1 MTAELKTAMKF
12 VSVRTLFF
20 MVLFLGSLAFINTLF
35 TFIYDLSVR
44 SGTRFGTEAEDL
56 VDIVLKDTVR
66 LRTAQESSFEH
77 GETNAI
83 VTNGDHVTSEKGL
96 KEVDFD
102 NTSGI
107 LSVEVDR

>member
-1 MTAELKTAMKF
+1 MTAKPKTAMKF

-20 MVLFLGSLAFINTLF
+20 MVLFLGSLAFLNTLF
-35 TFIYDLSVR
+35 TFIFDLSLREDIR
-44 SGTRFGTEAEDL
+44 SVAEAEDL
-56 VDIVLKDTVR
+56 VDIVLKDMVR

-77 GETNAI
+77 GE
-83 VTNGDHVTSEKGL
+83 TNGDHVTSEKGL

-107 LSVEVDR
+107 LSVKVDR